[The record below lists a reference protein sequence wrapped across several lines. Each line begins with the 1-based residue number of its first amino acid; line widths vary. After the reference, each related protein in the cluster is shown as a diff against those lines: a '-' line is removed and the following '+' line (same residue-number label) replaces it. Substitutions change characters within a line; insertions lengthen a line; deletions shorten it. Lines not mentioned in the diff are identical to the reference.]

1 MVRPCAATFTRQRAA
16 STQRSCSPW
25 QIAKATANRRH
36 TMIKLHRGT
45 QISNRKLAIVLGAV
59 LLGASGFAMA
69 GAASAAQ
76 PDLDCKLTFSLKGW
90 SAIYQHADGNGRVT
104 CANGQSMPVHIRIR
118 GGGLTAGKWRIN
130 DGQGKFTDVYKI
142 DDVLGD
148 YAAASAD
155 IGAVKSGTAQVLSK
169 GTVSLALSGVG
180 QGINLGIAGSKFTIS
195 RERSND
201 RD

>member
-1 MVRPCAATFTRQRAA
+1 M
-16 STQRSCSPW
+16 STQDALKR
-25 QIAKATANRRH
+25 I
-36 TMIKLHRGT
+36 RGK
-45 QISNRKLAIVLGAV
+45 KLAVLMGAALV
-59 LLGASGFAMA
+59 GAAGFGIA
-69 GAASAAQ
+69 GTASAAQ

-90 SAIYQHADGNGRVT
+90 SAIYQHADGYGRVT
-104 CANGQSMPVHIRIR
+104 CATGPSMRVHIRIR

-155 IGAVKSGTAQVLSK
+155 IGAGKSGTAQVLSK

-180 QGINLGIAGSKFTIS
+180 QGINLGISGSKFTIS
-195 RERSND
+195 REDSND

>member
-1 MVRPCAATFTRQRAA
+1 MFRNQEEGDM
-16 STQRSCSPW
+16 STQDSFKRIRC
-25 QIAKATANRRH
+25 K
-36 TMIKLHRGT
+36 
-45 QISNRKLAIVLGAV
+45 KLAVLMGAALV
-59 LLGASGFAMA
+59 GATGLAMA
-69 GAASAAQ
+69 SAASAAQ

-90 SAIYQHADGNGRVT
+90 SAIYKHADGDGRVT
-104 CANGQSMPVHIRIR
+104 CANGQSMPVHIRVR

-142 DDVLGD
+142 DDVLGN

-180 QGINLGIAGSKFTIS
+180 QGINLGISGSKFTIS
-195 RERSND
+195 REGLNHRK
-201 RD
+201 

>member
-1 MVRPCAATFTRQRAA
+1 MSAQDSFKRIRGGKLATLMGVALFCAA
-16 STQRSCSPW
+16 
-25 QIAKATANRRH
+25 
-36 TMIKLHRGT
+36 G
-45 QISNRKLAIVLGAV
+45 LG
-59 LLGASGFAMA
+59 MA

-90 SAIYQHADGNGRVT
+90 SAIYQHADGNGRIT

-180 QGINLGIAGSKFTIS
+180 QGINLGISGSKFTIS
-195 RERSND
+195 REGSNH

>member
-1 MVRPCAATFTRQRAA
+1 M
-16 STQRSCSPW
+16 STQHAFKR
-25 QIAKATANRRH
+25 I
-36 TMIKLHRGT
+36 RG
-45 QISNRKLAIVLGAV
+45 RKLAVLMGAALV
-59 LLGASGFAMA
+59 GAAGLGIAST
-69 GAASAAQ
+69 ASAAQ

-90 SAIYQHADGNGRVT
+90 SAIYKHADGNGRVT

-130 DGQGKFTDVYKI
+130 DGQGKFTDVSKM

-148 YAAASAD
+148 YAAASAE

-180 QGINLGIAGSKFTIS
+180 QGINLGISGSKFTIS
-195 RERSND
+195 REASTLHK
-201 RD
+201 

>member
-1 MVRPCAATFTRQRAA
+1 
-16 STQRSCSPW
+16 
-25 QIAKATANRRH
+25 
-36 TMIKLHRGT
+36 MITLHRGK
-45 QISNRKLAIVLGAV
+45 QIRNRKLAIVLGAV
-59 LLGASGFAMA
+59 LLGATGFAIA
-69 GAASAAQ
+69 GTASAAQ

-90 SAIYQHADGNGRVT
+90 SAIYKHADGDGRVT
-104 CANGQSMPVHIRIR
+104 CANGQSMPVHIRVR

-142 DDVLGD
+142 NDVLGD

-180 QGINLGIAGSKFTIS
+180 QGINLGIAGAKFTIS
-195 RERSND
+195 REGSSHRK
-201 RD
+201 

>member
-1 MVRPCAATFTRQRAA
+1 MFRNQEEGDM
-16 STQRSCSPW
+16 STQDSFKRIRC
-25 QIAKATANRRH
+25 K
-36 TMIKLHRGT
+36 
-45 QISNRKLAIVLGAV
+45 KLAVLMGAALV
-59 LLGASGFAMA
+59 GATGLAMA
-69 GAASAAQ
+69 SAASAAQ

-90 SAIYQHADGNGRVT
+90 SAIYKHADGNGRVT
-104 CANGQSMPVHIRIR
+104 CANGQSMPVHIRVR

-142 DDVLGD
+142 DDVLGN

-180 QGINLGIAGSKFTIS
+180 QGINLGISGSKFTIS
-195 RERSND
+195 REGLNHRK
-201 RD
+201 

>member
-1 MVRPCAATFTRQRAA
+1 MFRNQEEGNM
-16 STQRSCSPW
+16 STQDSFKRIRC
-25 QIAKATANRRH
+25 K
-36 TMIKLHRGT
+36 
-45 QISNRKLAIVLGAV
+45 KLAVLMGAALV
-59 LLGASGFAMA
+59 GATGLAMA
-69 GAASAAQ
+69 SAASAAQ

-90 SAIYQHADGNGRVT
+90 SAIYKHADGDGRVI
-104 CANGQSMPVHIRIR
+104 CANGQSMPVHIRVR

-142 DDVLGD
+142 DDVLGN

-180 QGINLGIAGSKFTIS
+180 QGINLGISGSKFTIS
-195 RERSND
+195 REGLNHRK
-201 RD
+201 

>member
-1 MVRPCAATFTRQRAA
+1 MSTQDALKRIRGKKLAVLMGAALVGAAGFGIA
-16 STQRSCSPW
+16 ST
-25 QIAKATANRRH
+25 
-36 TMIKLHRGT
+36 
-45 QISNRKLAIVLGAV
+45 
-59 LLGASGFAMA
+59 
-69 GAASAAQ
+69 ASAAQ

-90 SAIYQHADGNGRVT
+90 SAIYKHADGNGRVT

-130 DGQGKFTDVYKI
+130 DGQGKFTDVSKM

-148 YAAASAD
+148 YAAASAE

-180 QGINLGIAGSKFTIS
+180 QGINLGISGSKFTIS
-195 RERSND
+195 REDSSD

>member
-1 MVRPCAATFTRQRAA
+1 MDRQ
-16 STQRSCSPW
+16 CSVLRF
-25 QIAKATANRRH
+25 QD
-36 TMIKLHRGT
+36 
-45 QISNRKLAIVLGAV
+45 RKLAV
-59 LLGASGFAMA
+59 LLGAALLGVASLAMP
-69 GAASAAQ
+69 GTSSAAKA
-76 PDLDCKLTFSLKGW
+76 DLDCKLTFSLKAW
-90 SAIYQHADGNGRVT
+90 SAIYKHADGNGRVT

-130 DGQGKFTDVYKI
+130 DGQGTFTDVYKI

-195 RERSND
+195 REGSSD

>member
-1 MVRPCAATFTRQRAA
+1 MSTQDSFKRIRGGKLATLMGVALFCAA
-16 STQRSCSPW
+16 
-25 QIAKATANRRH
+25 
-36 TMIKLHRGT
+36 G
-45 QISNRKLAIVLGAV
+45 LG
-59 LLGASGFAMA
+59 MA

-90 SAIYQHADGNGRVT
+90 SAIYQHADGNGRIT

-180 QGINLGIAGSKFTIS
+180 QGINLGISGSKFTIS
-195 RERSND
+195 REGSNH